1 MKRILLLINFIWF
14 FSCEDKSSYP
24 DEPVLDWNNL
34 DLTKDFETG
43 RLDVDGIDTGQLESG
58 LEKAK
63 DLDNFY
69 AIAIIYKG
77 RLIVEEYANGDRKTL
92 YPVWSVTKSVLS
104 ALVGQ
109 SIDKGYL
116 ENETES
122 IGSFFPDVADSI
134 KRKITVRHLLTMSS
148 GISDNTGY
156 MSEAYPLQFIL
167 DKDLLYPSG
176 TWWNYTSAGTHVL
189 SYLFT
194 AATETSASN
203 FALNN
208 LFSKI
213 GVSDYLWSEDAYG
226 ISNGGFGLRLRLV
239 DMAKFGQLFLQS
251 GQSLGKEVVSSTWV
265 KKSFDMT
272 IPFNEEKSSGYGYL
286 WWMRLLNGE
295 KMIYAA
301 GYGGQYIMVVPT
313 RALVVAITSSSRY
326 SGEYG
331 NDLNRIFY
339 DDIIGSFS
347 QVDLQ

>member
-1 MKRILLLINFIWF
+1 MKRILLLINCIWF

-24 DEPVLDWNNL
+24 EEPVLDWNNL
-34 DLTKDFETG
+34 DLSKDFETG

-116 ENETES
+116 ENETKS
-122 IGSFFPDVADSI
+122 IASFFPDVADSI
-134 KRKITVRHLLTMSS
+134 KRKITVKHLLTMSS

-194 AATETSASN
+194 AATEKSASN

-208 LFSKI
+208 LFSQI
-213 GVSDYLWSEDAYG
+213 GVSDYLWIEDAYG
-226 ISNGGFGLRLRLV
+226 ISNGGFGLRLHLV

-251 GQSLGKEVVSSTWV
+251 GQSLGKEVISSTWV

-347 QVDLQ
+347 RVDLQ

>member
-1 MKRILLLINFIWF
+1 
-14 FSCEDKSSYP
+14 
-24 DEPVLDWNNL
+24 
-34 DLTKDFETG
+34 
-43 RLDVDGIDTGQLESG
+43 GQLESG

-63 DLDNFY
+63 GLDNFY

-116 ENETES
+116 ENETKS
-122 IGSFFPDVADSI
+122 IASFFPDVADSI
-134 KRKITVRHLLTMSS
+134 KRKITVKHLLTMSS

-194 AATETSASN
+194 AATEKSASN

-208 LFSKI
+208 LFSQI
-213 GVSDYLWSEDAYG
+213 GVSDYLWIEDAYG
-226 ISNGGFGLRLRLV
+226 ISNGGFGLRLHLV

-251 GQSLGKEVVSSTWV
+251 GQSLGKEVISSTWV

-347 QVDLQ
+347 RVDLQ

>member
-1 MKRILLLINFIWF
+1 MKRILLLINCIWF

-24 DEPVLDWNNL
+24 EEPVLDWNNL
-34 DLTKDFETG
+34 DLSKDFETG

-116 ENETES
+116 ENETKS
-122 IGSFFPDVADSI
+122 IASFFPDVADSI
-134 KRKITVRHLLTMSS
+134 KRKITVKHLLTMSS

-194 AATETSASN
+194 AATEKSASN

-208 LFSKI
+208 LFSQI
-213 GVSDYLWSEDAYG
+213 GVSDYLWIEDAYG
-226 ISNGGFGLRLRLV
+226 ISNGGFGLRLHLV

-251 GQSLGKEVVSSTWV
+251 GQSLGKEVISSTWV

-272 IPFNEEKSSGYGYL
+272 IPFNEDKSSGYGYL

-347 QVDLQ
+347 RVDLQ